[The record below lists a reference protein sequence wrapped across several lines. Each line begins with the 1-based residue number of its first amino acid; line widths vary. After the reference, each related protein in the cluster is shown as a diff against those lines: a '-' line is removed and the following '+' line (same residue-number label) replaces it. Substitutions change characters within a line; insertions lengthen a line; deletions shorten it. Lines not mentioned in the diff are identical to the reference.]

1 MKRVFQFLLIAST
14 LGLTWLGMM
23 IVHELGHVFGA
34 WMSGGSVSKV
44 VLHPLVFS
52 QTVLSHNPHPLFVVW
67 CGPVLGVLIP
77 IVLLVVSTLAKA
89 PGFYLVRFY
98 TGFCL
103 IANGAYLGVG
113 SFAGVADAGDLIE
126 LGASPWMLWVFGFLT
141 IPAVFWLWHG
151 LGPKFGLG
159 AANGRV
165 SRAAACAVT
174 ASLILV
180 VAFEVIFSPI

>member
-1 MKRVFQFLLIAST
+1 MKRVPQTLLIVST

-23 IVHELGHVFGA
+23 IVHELGHVLGA
-34 WMSGGSVSKV
+34 WASGGGVSKV

-77 IVLLVVSTLAKA
+77 LLLLVVADKTGA
-89 PGFYLVRFY
+89 PGLYVIRFF

-126 LGASPWMLWVFGFLT
+126 LGARPWMLWVFGILT
-141 IPAVFWLWHG
+141 FPAGFWLWHG

-159 AANGRV
+159 SARGRV
-165 SRAAACAVT
+165 NATATWVVT
-174 ASLILV
+174 VLFVLV
-180 VAFEVIFSPI
+180 VFLEVMFSPT